1 MSDSIQRPVF
11 NDGQILNAADLGAS
25 VDYARDQLARHE
37 RYLHSWGVAYGFD
50 LKTATK
56 TDAAGTSYVEV
67 TVTAGLAVDG
77 RGREV
82 ALTSDQLLD
91 PVTFSTT
98 HVYDPASKDPW
109 YPVYVRG
116 LLPQLVTQTSLTG
129 ACGGAN
135 QATRETEDVQ
145 FTFQA
150 PGPLNNSTAPYTTT
164 PDPGDPTDPPKNVQA
179 WDILIGFVQ
188 WDGTSQFKD
197 ARAYNDAGITRR
209 LAGVQAN
216 RVEARDGSL
225 TLQTSNTAATRLMV
239 VVKEK
244 AGDIPGSMTFGADD
258 GNGGVTNLLQ
268 IDDKG
273 DLSITGTFQGSS
285 NLPPGGVSVQSG
297 LATDGVILP
306 LPAGV
311 SEADVTGNKVVL
323 HIQVEPV
330 LPTLPMV
337 NATTTALPSPLAAL
351 PLRCHVD
358 GDRRVN
364 CFIRSLTYT
373 IASSGNQDLTFVDTP
388 GMCRYTVIA
397 AIAAKPAL
405 GGS

>member
-37 RYLHSWGVAYGFD
+37 RYLHSWGIAYGFD
-50 LKTATK
+50 FKKAPK
-56 TDAAGTSYVEV
+56 TDASTGKGYVEV
-67 TVTAGLAVDG
+67 TVTAGLAIDG

-82 ALTSDQLLD
+82 VLTVDQLLD
-91 PVTFSTT
+91 PVTFSTA

-145 FTFQA
+145 FTFLA
-150 PGPLNNSTAPYTTT
+150 PGPLNNSTAPYTST
-164 PDPGDPTDPPKNVQA
+164 PAPGDPTDPPKNVRA

-225 TLQTSNTAATRLMV
+225 ILQTSNTAATRLMV

-258 GNGGVTNLLQ
+258 GNGGVTNFLQ

-273 DLSITGTFQGSS
+273 DLSIKGKFQSGSS
-285 NLPPGGVSVQSG
+285 LAPGAVSIQSG

-337 NATTTALPSPLAAL
+337 NATTTILPSPLAAL
-351 PLRCHVD
+351 PLQCHVD

-364 CFIRSLTYT
+364 CFIRSLMS
-373 IASSGNQDLTFVDTP
+373 IASSGNQVLTFVDTP
-388 GMCRYTVIA
+388 GMCRYTLIA
-397 AIAAKPAL
+397 TKPAL